1 MSVLSSRTLVAA
13 ALLFSAGTAYAA
25 PDKSEPVGPTMGD
38 IVRQATQ
45 PAPQAAAPLPAATNL
60 PTMGDIVKQSE
71 SQAKAAAAQHT
82 APEGCTRPKPPGDV
96 PDGTKANEE
105 EIRQAQ
111 LRVKAYVTE
120 SEAFNRCLDT
130 LVQANYNR
138 LTVRDYLSLTAQHD
152 LTISAMQLFAERFN
166 IQLRA
171 FKARSAGGAA
181 PATKP

>member
-1 MSVLSSRTLVAA
+1 MSVLSPRTLVAA
-13 ALLFSAGTAYAA
+13 AALLFTAGTAYAA

-38 IVRQATQ
+38 IVRQASQ
-45 PAPQAAAPLPAATNL
+45 PAPKATAPVPATNL

-71 SQAKAAAAQHT
+71 SQAKAAQHT

-130 LVQANYNR
+130 LVQANYSR

-166 IQLRA
+166 VQLRA
-171 FKARSAGGAA
+171 FKARNNGAA
-181 PATKP
+181 PAAKP

>member
-1 MSVLSSRTLVAA
+1 MSVLSFRTLVAA

-38 IVRQATQ
+38 IVRQASQ
-45 PAPQAAAPLPAATNL
+45 PAPKATTPVPATNL
-60 PTMGDIVKQSE
+60 PTMGDIVKQTE
-71 SQAKAAAAQHT
+71 SQAKAATAQHT
-82 APEGCTRPKPPGDV
+82 APEGCTRPKVPGDV

-111 LRVKAYVTE
+111 LRVKAYVAE
-120 SEAFNRCLDT
+120 SEEFNRCLDK
-130 LVQANYNR
+130 LVQANYGR

-166 IQLRA
+166 VQLRA
-171 FKARSAGGAA
+171 FKARNAGGAA
-181 PATKP
+181 PAAKP